1 MKTFLNGSAL
11 SCISGLTLTTKNYD
25 EAVKILEERFG
36 NTQILISVF
45 MQQFVSLPKI
55 KSANDTSGLRKLFD
69 KVENSVRKSKTLSV
83 EPDTYGSLLVPLMNE
98 KLPNDLK
105 LLIARHFDSDV
116 WSLSKMLEYLKK
128 EIEAKERATLTCA
141 SYSQIRDQNYEGK
154 FSLSALRTHAEKEK
168 FKKGQRPCIFC
179 NLFDHSPGRC
189 FKISDPKIKRNILK
203 RSGRCFVCFEIGH
216 LAQNV
221 LAITNAINA
230 RGNKIF
236 LFVWKMKELV

>member
-1 MKTFLNGSAL
+1 MNESA
-11 SCISGLTLTTKNYD
+11 SSYISGLTLTTENCD
-25 EAVKILEERFG
+25 EAVKILEERFA
-36 NTQILISVF
+36 NTQIVTSAF
-45 MQQFVSLPKI
+45 MHQFVSLPKI
-55 KSANDTSGLRKLFD
+55 KSVDDISGLRKL
-69 KVENSVRKSKTLSV
+69 
-83 EPDTYGSLLVPLMNE
+83 LVPLINE

-105 LLIARHFDSDV
+105 LLIARQLDSDV

-179 NLFDHSPGRC
+179 NLFDHSPRRC

-203 RSGRCFVCFEIGH
+203 RTGRCFVCFETGH
-216 LAQNV
+216 LA
-221 LAITNAINA
+221 A
-230 RGNKIF
+230 KCSSDY
-236 LFVWKMKELV
+236 KCHKC